1 MEKNRR
7 IELKKLRKDFVLT
20 EISLILEPECV
31 YLILGAS
38 GSGKTTL
45 LNLIAG
51 LLKPDGGNY
60 LWNGKEFTEL
70 YPEPAIFRRE
80 MVGYVFQDA
89 DLIPEYS
96 VRDNILS
103 CVSFFKKRFPD
114 KKEWEKKAEILEN
127 YLDIRQISNKNPEK
141 ISGGERQRAAIARA
155 LLKDPDLLLCDEPTS
170 VLDDRMKRKVME
182 LIQKRTKENKGITI
196 VVTHDWELLKYADFA
211 FYLTKGR
218 LSEIRYEK
226 QRENSLKFSS
236 DILYCSFGNREDYT
250 GGN

>member
-141 ISGGERQRAAIARA
+141 NQWW
-155 LLKDPDLLLCDEPTS
+155 
-170 VLDDRMKRKVME
+170 
-182 LIQKRTKENKGITI
+182 RTTKGSNCKGI
-196 VVTHDWELLKYADFA
+196 V
-211 FYLTKGR
+211 KG
-218 LSEIRYEK
+218 S
-226 QRENSLKFSS
+226 
-236 DILYCSFGNREDYT
+236 
-250 GGN
+250 